1 MDELKQQLYT
11 LCGEYL
17 ANKESVIKSLMN
29 DAQDA
34 ANEDTK
40 SSAGDKYETGREVMQ
55 QEVELNRTRLNELNK
70 FKLALEM
77 IKADQKNDTAIPG
90 ALVQTNNG
98 SYYIAISAGQLKQN
112 GNTYYSI
119 SIESPIGA
127 KMRGLKRGEHFMLNG
142 RDFIIENIS

>member
-1 MDELKQQLYT
+1 MQELKQQLYI

-17 ANKESVIKSLMN
+17 ANKEKGIKKLMN

-70 FKLALEM
+70 FKLALDM

-90 ALVQTNNG
+90 ALVQTSNG

-127 KMRGLKRGEHFMLNG
+127 KMRGLKAGEQFMLNG
-142 RDFIIENIS
+142 RNFVIESIS

>member
-1 MDELKQQLYT
+1 MQELKQQLYI

-17 ANKESVIKSLMN
+17 ANKEKGIKKLMN

-70 FKLALEM
+70 FKLALDM

-90 ALVQTNNG
+90 ALVQTSNG

-127 KMRGLKRGEHFMLNG
+127 KMKGLKAGEQFMLNG
-142 RDFIIENIS
+142 RNFVIESIS

>member
-1 MDELKQQLYT
+1 MQELKQQLYI

-17 ANKESVIKSLMN
+17 ANKEEVIKKLMN

-70 FKLALEM
+70 FKLALDM

-90 ALVQTNNG
+90 ALVQTSNG
-98 SYYIAISAGQLKQN
+98 SYYIAISVGQLKQN

-127 KMRGLKRGEHFMLNG
+127 KMKGLKAGEQFMLNG
-142 RDFIIENIS
+142 RNFVIESIS

>member
-1 MDELKQQLYT
+1 MQELKQQLYI

-17 ANKESVIKSLMN
+17 ANKEEVIKKLMN

-70 FKLALEM
+70 FKLALDM

-90 ALVQTNNG
+90 ALVQTSNG

-127 KMRGLKRGEHFMLNG
+127 KMRGLKAGEQFMLNG
-142 RDFIIENIS
+142 RNFVIESIS

>member
-1 MDELKQQLYT
+1 MQELKQQLYI

-17 ANKESVIKSLMN
+17 ANKEKGIKKLMN

-70 FKLALEM
+70 FKLALDM

-90 ALVQTNNG
+90 ALVQTSNG
-98 SYYIAISAGQLKQN
+98 SYYIAISVGQLKQN

-127 KMRGLKRGEHFMLNG
+127 KMKGLKAGEQFMLNG
-142 RDFIIENIS
+142 RNFVIESIS

>member
-1 MDELKQQLYT
+1 MQELKQQLYI

-17 ANKESVIKSLMN
+17 ANKEKGIKKLMN

-70 FKLALEM
+70 FKLALDM

-90 ALVQTNNG
+90 ALVQTSNG
-98 SYYIAISAGQLKQN
+98 SYYIAISVGQLKQN

-119 SIESPIGA
+119 SIESPIDA
-127 KMRGLKRGEHFMLNG
+127 KMKGLKAGEQFMLNG
-142 RDFIIENIS
+142 RNFVIESIS

>member
-1 MDELKQQLYT
+1 MQELKQQLYI

-17 ANKESVIKSLMN
+17 ANKEEVIKKLMN
-29 DAQDA
+29 DAQDV

-70 FKLALEM
+70 FKLALDM

-90 ALVQTNNG
+90 ALVQTSNG

-127 KMRGLKRGEHFMLNG
+127 KMRGLKAGEQFMLNG
-142 RDFIIENIS
+142 RNFVIESIS

>member
-1 MDELKQQLYT
+1 MQELKQQLYI

-17 ANKESVIKSLMN
+17 ANKEEVIKKLMN

-70 FKLALEM
+70 FKLALDM

-90 ALVQTNNG
+90 ALVQTSNG
-98 SYYIAISAGQLKQN
+98 SYYIAISVGQLKQN

-127 KMRGLKRGEHFMLNG
+127 KMRGLKAGEQFMLNG
-142 RDFIIENIS
+142 RNFVIESIS